1 MHLFFIGAEMN
12 LCLFD
17 TLSDEMVLS
26 ILENLTVIDL
36 MKIIIA
42 FPNSRAANVLCFD
55 EILINKL
62 ACIDKKEIDVVLCK
76 YDNSELVIKW
86 INLRS
91 VNKKIFSC
99 FYELSPDEMVLAY
112 LQQRSLND
120 LANIIIEYPNTWIA
134 NVLCF
139 DDQVINK
146 LPPLIILHIHTLVKS
161 HHRNKVLMKWINLP
175 CVKKNCTYLT
185 TFDEKYYY

>member
-17 TLSDEMVLS
+17 TISDEMVLS

-146 LPPLIILHIHTLVKS
+146 LPPLSILHIHTLVKS
-161 HHRNKVLMKWINLP
+161 HHRNKLLM
-175 CVKKNCTYLT
+175 
-185 TFDEKYYY
+185 

>member
-1 MHLFFIGAEMN
+1 MYNFKRITIYTFVFYRWRDEPLLVWHIIWRNGIIYFRKSN
-12 LCLFD
+12 
-17 TLSDEMVLS
+17 SDWFN
-26 ILENLTVIDL
+26 EN
-36 MKIIIA
+36 
-42 FPNSRAANVLCFD
+42 NNCFSKF
-55 EILINKL
+55 ESSQCTMFWRN
-62 ACIDKKEIDVVLCK
+62 IDKKEIDVVLCK

-146 LPPLIILHIHTLVKS
+146 LPPLSILHIHTLVKS
-161 HHRNKVLMKWINLP
+161 HHRNKLLM
-175 CVKKNCTYLT
+175 
-185 TFDEKYYY
+185 